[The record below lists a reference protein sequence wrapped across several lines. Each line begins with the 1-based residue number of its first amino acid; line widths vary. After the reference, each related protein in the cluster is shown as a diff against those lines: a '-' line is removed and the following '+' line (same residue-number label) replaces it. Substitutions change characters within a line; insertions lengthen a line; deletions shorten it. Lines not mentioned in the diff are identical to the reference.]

1 MLAGWRQDGKKAPH
15 HPRTRFRSKLLWSA
29 RLSTLLLWR
38 RPTHNTELPVSP
50 SLTFFLRPLFLLP
63 PCSPGAPPPFNHF
76 LPQILISA
84 AQHLFPRQIAP
95 SSWWTY
101 FKIALIMWFKFFI
114 PIIIFPHFLKT
125 KDVFRLLK
133 NRPYLTRQSST
144 FLSALLPSGL
154 MLSPI
159 FLSPPCA
166 CPAWPRSF
174 CHRLNP
180 PPPWNPWVSL
190 LKGLHL
196 LKF

>member
-38 RPTHNTELPVSP
+38 SPTHNTELPVSP

-63 PCSPGAPPPFNHF
+63 RCSPSAPPPFNHF

-114 PIIIFPHFLKT
+114 PIIICPHFLKT

-144 FLSALLPSGL
+144 FLSALLPSGH

-174 CHRLNP
+174 LSPAKSSSALKPLSQPR
-180 PPPWNPWVSL
+180 
-190 LKGLHL
+190 KGLHL
-196 LKF
+196 LRF

>member
-1 MLAGWRQDGKKAPH
+1 MEEPNSQYRAPRIALFNLF
-15 HPRTRFRSKLLWSA
+15 P
-29 RLSTLLLWR
+29 
-38 RPTHNTELPVSP
+38 P
-50 SLTFFLRPLFLLP
+50 PLVP
-63 PCSPGAPPPFNHF
+63 APQCSPGAPPPFNHF

-125 KDVFRLLK
+125 KVIFRLLK
-133 NRPYLTRQSST
+133 NRPYLTRQSSA
-144 FLSALLPSGL
+144 FLSDLLPSGH

-159 FLSPPCA
+159 FLSSPCA
-166 CPAWPRSF
+166 CPAWPRSL

-196 LKF
+196 LIF